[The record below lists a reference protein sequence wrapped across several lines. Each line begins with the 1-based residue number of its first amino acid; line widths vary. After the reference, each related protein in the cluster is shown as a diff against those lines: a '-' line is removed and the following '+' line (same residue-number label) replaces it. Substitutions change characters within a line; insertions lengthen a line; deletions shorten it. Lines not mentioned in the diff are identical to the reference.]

1 LEKRGKNLRINHSR
15 PHRENRRNA
24 GLGYVDVLTTP
35 AHVEKQYPVPAHSRA
50 SRLYSRPQGKTPN
63 RDSINAKVFGKGGMG
78 FGEGREKL
86 SSEKFSLPSPMLLFP
101 ALLQLHLAHRDAEG
115 VGNAL
120 AVSGIGLGA
129 VVDVA

>member
-1 LEKRGKNLRINHSR
+1 MEIKRPHPITKPKPNTLTYLSSFILLPTGKTPSRNSINTKIFGEEREEFTDYHSH

-63 RDSINAKVFGKGGMG
+63 RDSINAKVFG
-78 FGEGREKL
+78 EERE
-86 SSEKFSLPSPMLLFP
+86 EFT
-101 ALLQLHLAHRDAEG
+101 D
-115 VGNAL
+115 
-120 AVSGIGLGA
+120 
-129 VVDVA
+129 